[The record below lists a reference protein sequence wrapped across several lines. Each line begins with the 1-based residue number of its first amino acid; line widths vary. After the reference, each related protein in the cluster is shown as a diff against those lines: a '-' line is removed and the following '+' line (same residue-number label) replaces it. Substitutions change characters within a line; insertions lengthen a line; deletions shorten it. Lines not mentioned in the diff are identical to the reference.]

1 MTTMRGSSLSVR
13 RRIGEIVVLLIV
25 CSPIIGMA
33 AWRARGYQ
41 VSTSDFDDFHQ
52 TVRQGLFSGGP
63 PTMSPEWGMFNY
75 LPFVVVVLA
84 PFALLPM
91 PVACGVFVAIS
102 IAALYASVRAALK
115 RLAPDS
121 PKERGIVG
129 FFSLL
134 LIAPFLINSLLLGQ
148 WESLILAL
156 LLSAWMLFE
165 SKRPFAAGLC
175 IAAATL
181 IKAFPGLL
189 LVYLVFKRSYRGLA
203 GALLGLVVGVAV
215 LPSLVFGI
223 AENQRLHAEWFERV
237 LVNNSALKELD
248 PADGDKGM
256 WRFNIEG
263 LPVTLRRLLTPQMYS
278 ENTPEATINLATLP
292 SEPVGVGRL
301 RLSPLQWIYAA
312 LAGGTLLAM
321 CVLIRKPLA
330 RISRERLRLEFAF
343 VMLLSLI
350 LSPIIWGAR
359 YFALTWLACALLC
372 QTMYRYHQA
381 GRRATFGVVV
391 FLVWLLTLA
400 MWTER
405 LRAYSVHLWA
415 AVLLAI
421 WTAVAATARGSI
433 IRTVDGIT
441 DHPGGTEARRR
452 EYADAE
458 RERSDG

>member
-1 MTTMRGSSLSVR
+1 MTTQRSSSLSAR
-13 RRIGEIVVLLIV
+13 RRIGGIVLLLIV
-25 CSPIIGMA
+25 CSPIIGIA
-33 AWRARGYQ
+33 AWRARGHQ

-52 TVRQGLFSGGP
+52 TVRQGLFSDGP

-75 LPFVVVVLA
+75 LPFVVVLLA
-84 PFALLPM
+84 PFGLLPM
-91 PVACGVFVAIS
+91 SVACGVFVAIS
-102 IAALYASVRAALK
+102 IAALYTSVRATLK

-121 PKERGIVG
+121 PKERAIVG
-129 FFSLL
+129 SFSLL
-134 LIAPFLINSLLLGQ
+134 MIAPFLINSLLLGQ

-156 LLSAWMLFE
+156 LLSAWMLTE

-203 GALLGLVVGVAV
+203 GALLGLLLGVVV
-215 LPSLVFGI
+215 LPSLVFGV

-256 WRFNIEG
+256 WRFNVEG
-263 LPVTLRRLLTPQMYS
+263 LPATLRRLLTPQMYS
-278 ENTPEATINLATLP
+278 ENAPEATINLATLP
-292 SEPVGVGRL
+292 SKPVGVGRL
-301 RLSPLQWIYAA
+301 RLLPLQWIYVA
-312 LAGGTLLAM
+312 LAGGALLAM

-330 RISRERLRLEFAF
+330 RIGPERLRLEFAF

-350 LSPIIWGAR
+350 LSPIIWGGR
-359 YFALTWLACALLC
+359 YFALTWPACALLC
-372 QTMYRYHQA
+372 RTMYRYDQA

-391 FLVWLLTLA
+391 FIVWLLTLA
-400 MWTER
+400 MWTEL

-415 AVLLAI
+415 TVLLAI
-421 WTAVAATARGSI
+421 WTAVAARSGGVLPGAIDGGQDHHEGTVPRRGN
-433 IRTVDGIT
+433 
-441 DHPGGTEARRR
+441 
-452 EYADAE
+452 
-458 RERSDG
+458 